1 MSTDV
6 FNNLWSSPS
15 KQYVY
20 TNLSCS
26 NASSD
31 DEISFNIRESV
42 GEISNNKEV
51 LSSIDLSKISTSL
64 DSFSNSTKVIPANSL
79 LYIGSESTG
88 KSYKRVVYGKFND
101 RLIDSDSWQEKI
113 KISFDISWV
122 KEGNIPAKFVVEAQG
137 TMEEEVIDVI
147 NRLLSEQGVNVTASL
162 MSYEG
167 EKSNL
172 LCFESGKIGYD
183 FYIGGVSYYVNNDYE
198 DSGYYYNDEDTIKE
212 YVMEESDYFYI
223 PAFKYNNG
231 AFKGVVIKPTDP
243 KYNIDIEE
251 EQKSLKLCHL
261 KDRIAVFVKDKFGN
275 YSKKILDVF
284 GNHFDINEY
293 NSCIILSN
301 SEKNDNYDL
310 SNLWLNDENK
320 EWTIIENGCKV
331 MRDNYCGL
339 YGFANY
345 ASVTDSWVSFG
356 DLYMVMA
363 AKDVPNNNECNLI
376 NPIILYNPNN
386 FDVKVN
392 ILTMEE

>member
-6 FNNLWSSPS
+6 FNNLWSNPS
-15 KQYVY
+15 KQYTY

-31 DEISFNIRESV
+31 DELSFNIRESV

-64 DSFSNSTKVIPANSL
+64 DSFSNSTKIIPANSL

-101 RLIDSDSWQEKI
+101 RLINSDSWQEKI

-122 KEGNIPAKFVVEAQG
+122 KDGNIPAKFVVEAQG
-137 TMEEEVIDVI
+137 SIEEEVIDVI
-147 NRLLSEQGVNVTASL
+147 NRLLSEQGINVTASL
-162 MSYEG
+162 ISYNDEDN
-167 EKSNL
+167 NL

-183 FYIGGVSYYVNNDYE
+183 FYIGGVSYYVNNEDE
-198 DSGYYYNDEDTIKE
+198 DSGYYYNEEDALKE

-231 AFKGVVIKPTDP
+231 AFKGVVIKPVYP

-251 EQKSLKLCHL
+251 NQKSLKLCHL
-261 KDRIAVFVKDKFGN
+261 KDRIAVFVKDGFGN

-293 NSCIILSN
+293 NSCIILLN
-301 SEKNDNYDL
+301 EDKKDNYDL
-310 SNLWLNDENK
+310 SNLWLNDEEK
-320 EWTIIENGCKV
+320 EWTVIENGYKV

-339 YGFANY
+339 YGYANY
-345 ASVTDSWVSFG
+345 ATVTNSWTSFG

-363 AKDVPNNNECNLI
+363 SKDVPNNKDCNLI

-392 ILTMEE
+392 ILTLEE